1 MNLPEHNELNL
12 THEPVPGQ
20 SVSSDAATEAQL
32 NFLKSMGYTGPA
44 DITKEAAS
52 KEIDRLKKLPRDGHP
67 ATEKQINFL
76 RTLGYTG
83 PANIS
88 KGQASKLI
96 EELKGK
102 VDEKPSGPDEHVP
115 DWL

>member
-1 MNLPEHNELNL
+1 MHLPD
-12 THEPVPGQ
+12 EPLPAQ
-20 SVSSDAATEAQL
+20 SVKDTATEAQL
-32 NFLKSMGYTGPA
+32 SFLKSLGYTGPA
-44 DITKEAAS
+44 NITKEAAS
-52 KEIDRLKKLPRDGHP
+52 KEIDRLKKLPRDNHP

-88 KGQASKLI
+88 KGEASKKI

-102 VDEKPSGPDEHVP
+102 AKDKSSGPDEHVP